1 MFEAVELGRKIS
13 KEDYE
18 RELLDFRTHLLRAQ
32 FAIQKTNSP
41 VLIVIG
47 GVEGA
52 GKGEAVNEL
61 SQWFDVRG
69 VEVQHFQ
76 RPSDEAEERPEY
88 WRYWMSLPP
97 RGRIALYYG
106 SWYTR
111 PIVQRVERRI
121 KKAEFESQLQRIAD
135 FERMLAE
142 DRALV
147 LKFWLHITKDEQ
159 RRRFRVLDGK
169 KATRWRVTP
178 RDWQYH
184 DLYDRFA
191 QVSESAIRQT
201 DSGRAPWHLIE
212 ATDARYRNL
221 AIGRIILDTFQHRLA
236 QEEKAPAPRPVDSG
250 PSAPAPG
257 SVLDKVDLNR
267 VATETHAE
275 RLEKAQER
283 LARLTWKAER
293 ARRSTVVVFEGWD
306 AAGKGGAIRR
316 LSQAIDARIRRVISV
331 AAPTDEERARHYLW
345 RFWRHL
351 PRGGNVTIYDRS
363 WYGRVLV
370 ERVEGFARE
379 EEWKRAY
386 LEINEFEEQ
395 LVESGVLVL
404 KFFIHI
410 SKDEQAK
417 RFKERE
423 QITYKQHKITEEDWR
438 NRGKWDD
445 YELAIN
451 EMVSRTST
459 SHAPWT
465 LVSGN
470 DKRVGRLEVLETMV
484 ARLEKAL

>member
-1 MFEAVELGRKIS
+1 MFETAELGRKIS

-18 RELLDFRTHLLRAQ
+18 PQVEAFRTELLKAQ

-41 VLIVIG
+41 VLILIG

-52 GKGEAVNEL
+52 GKGELINEL
-61 SQWFDVRG
+61 TQWLDVRG

-97 RGRIALYYG
+97 RGRIAIYYG

-111 PIVQRVERRI
+111 PIIERVERRR
-121 KKAEFESQLQRIAD
+121 KRAEFELDLQRIMEL
-135 FERMLAE
+135 ERMLAE
-142 DRALV
+142 DHALV
-147 LKFWLHITKDEQ
+147 LKFWLHIPKDEQ
-159 RRRFRVLDGK
+159 RRRFKALDGK
-169 KATRWRVTP
+169 KTTRWRVTHK
-178 RDWQYH
+178 DWQYH
-184 DLYDRFA
+184 DLYERFA
-191 QVSESAIRQT
+191 EVSETAIRET
-201 DSGRAPWHLIE
+201 DSGLAPWHLIE

-221 AIGRIILDTFQHRLA
+221 AVGRLILEAFQRRLA
-236 QEEKAPAPRPVDSG
+236 ELAAPPAARPTPSG
-250 PSAPAPG
+250 PSAPAIG
-257 SVLDKVDLNR
+257 SILDKVEVDR
-267 VATETHAE
+267 TATDAHPL
-275 RLEKAQER
+275 RLERAQER

-316 LSQAIDARIRRVISV
+316 ISSVVDARLRRVISV

-395 LVESGVLVL
+395 LVESGILVV
-404 KFFIHI
+404 KFFLHI
-410 SKDEQAK
+410 SKDEQAR

-438 NRGKWDD
+438 NRSKWDE
-445 YELAIN
+445 YEAAIN
-451 EMVSRTST
+451 EMVARTST

-465 LVSGN
+465 LVPGN
-470 DKRVGRLEVLETMV
+470 DKRVARVEVLETLV
-484 ARLEKAL
+484 QRLEKAL